1 MLPPRSRHRIGST
14 LLGILGRVTATC
26 VYAIRMRRSCRR
38 GARPRSNWS
47 PQTIDGDGVP
57 THSFGVPSVAFNA
70 FNGLGQ
76 AATLAAAGP
85 ALGLGGAAPPVL
97 TTAYPGPVWPGAWA
111 GPAGLIANLA
121 WIAGRWNLDRSEDGR
136 RVYIDAVIHAILGGG
151 GMPAGLIVT
160 CQEHVAAAA
169 GAGQLGH
176 GYPDY
181 LISNLFAGGNA
192 PQWNPS
198 IIIEAKVNL
207 AAGGAAN
214 SYGECQ
220 LMAMLVTA
228 NQLAAVAALGGM
240 INYQRGILTDGRFW
254 RFYELFVPL
263 AQFRRTPAYDLTV
276 VADQLRILRRVR
288 RFLLNYN
295 NNAGWLM

>member
-1 MLPPRSRHRIGST
+1 M
-14 LLGILGRVTATC
+14 
-26 VYAIRMRRSCRR
+26 
-38 GARPRSNWS
+38 
-47 PQTIDGDGVP
+47 
-57 THSFGVPSVAFNA
+57 AFNA

-85 ALGLGGAAPPVL
+85 ALGLAGAAPAVL
-97 TTAYPGPVWPGAWA
+97 TTANPGPAFGAWA

-136 RVYIDAVIHAILGGG
+136 RVYIDAVIHAILAGV

-160 CQEHVAAAA
+160 CQEHVAAVA

-181 LISNLFAGGNA
+181 LISVLFAAGVV

-207 AAGGAAN
+207 AAGGALN
-214 SYGECQ
+214 DYGECQ

-228 NQLAAVAALGGM
+228 SQLAAGLALGGL
-240 INYQRGILTDGRFW
+240 INFQRGILTDGQFW

-276 VADQLRILRRVR
+276 AADQPRILRRVR